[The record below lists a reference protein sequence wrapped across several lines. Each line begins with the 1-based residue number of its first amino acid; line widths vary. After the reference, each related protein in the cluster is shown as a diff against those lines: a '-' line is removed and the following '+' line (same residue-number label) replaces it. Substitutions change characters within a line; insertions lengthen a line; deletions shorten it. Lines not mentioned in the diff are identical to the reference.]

1 MFVSMFSLLRVG
13 ECTCYMRLYTKH
25 MLPAKE
31 CHNVVSCQLRT
42 ECVEEKSALKVKQT
56 KTPALGETTSTI
68 ESFRYH

>member
-1 MFVSMFSLLRVG
+1 
-13 ECTCYMRLYTKH
+13 